1 MCILTLN
8 SKKQAEFKIAF
19 PVSESEAR
27 VKIPFGTEPRLNE
40 AKTFKTDKGEVD
52 FIGWDK

>member
-1 MCILTLN
+1 MTLN